1 MLLRTKLIAAAA
13 AAGTITVAGIS
24 CLTFDQGTVTNINS
38 EIGKI
43 ESYESN
49 FSKASGKIEGLIGKI
64 QTLNGKIKTLD
75 AGDNTTNSGNIIK
88 TMNNALP
95 GGKLSED
102 TNSQD
107 IAKQAENVAKN
118 EVGEI
123 VNPYKAAWAYEYDEV
138 NQANMAVSNIKSN
151 LDKANEQLSA
161 ENTALGE
168 AIGDANQILEPTKQK

>member
-24 CLTFDQGTVTNINS
+24 CLTFDQSTVTSINS
-38 EIGKI
+38 EIGNIK
-43 ESYESN
+43 SYETN
-49 FSKASGKIEGLIGKI
+49 FDQASKTIEDLIGKI
-64 QTLNGKIKTLD
+64 KTLNEKIKTLD

-107 IAKQAENVAKN
+107 IAKQAENAAKN
-118 EVGEI
+118 AAGDI

-138 NQANMAVSNIKSN
+138 NQANMAVKNIDSRLDAINNN
-151 LDKANEQLSA
+151 LSIANTKLENEIKA
-161 ENTALGE
+161 
-168 AIGDANQILEPTKQK
+168 ANGILEPTKQK